1 MTQNSSKILLFLTE
15 EVKKRWG
22 TKYLYLKNVM
32 QFSPNI
38 CYISY
43 SYEYKLSYQKS
54 VKSEGIGDISYLPCS
69 I

>member
-1 MTQNSSKILLFLTE
+1 MTLSGKILLFLTQE
-15 EVKKRWG
+15 KSNKGWG

-43 SYEYKLSYQKS
+43 SYEYKLSYEKS